1 MERSSHMHGFSLAD
15 FDAAFYRAME
25 DIRIRIA
32 FIVAVALV
40 GSGFIP
46 ALLCGLL
53 MQALGVA

>member
-1 MERSSHMHGFSLAD
+1 MHGFSLAE
-15 FDAAFYRAME
+15 FDAAFYRLM
-25 DIRIRIA
+25 DNVRIRVA
-32 FIVAVALV
+32 FIVAAALV